1 MSLTEKINQDIK
13 SAMLGREK
21 EKLEALRAVK
31 SALLLLGSEGG
42 KQEINPE
49 EEIRLLQKLVKQ
61 RKEAADIYRSQ
72 QREDLAGA
80 ELFQASVIE
89 QYLPEQM
96 SPEEMKVAVSGI
108 IAKLGASSVKD
119 MGRVMAA
126 ASAELSGKADNKTI
140 AALVKEMLA
149 V

>member
-1 MSLTEKINQDIK
+1 
-13 SAMLGREK
+13 MLGREK